1 MKPRNSSKSG
11 GLSRVLISLQVLA
24 SVLLALVAVLLLN
37 HWSGRP
43 GIRFRKDMTA
53 KEINSLDASTQNVL
67 ENLPTNV
74 TVDVFFRGAQRP
86 MTELVGQVQSRTL
99 RLLERMKALA
109 PDRFSIRNNDLRDVD
124 AIKERMTKLRLRGLE
139 NCVVLQSEDKVEV
152 VRLMGGLASFDLGNP
167 NPKAYRPPA
176 LRSFNGEINVLKAI
190 LTVTRGSRPKLI
202 FTEGHGELDP
212 YADGPDQ
219 LGALES
225 VLRGDGFVVDT
236 WNPSEQAEIPEGTQV
251 IAIVGPSDDL
261 GEATQRTIRQFV
273 DGGGRLLIAPS
284 ADAKELKSSRLA
296 EWAESF
302 GVEITRGTVLE
313 PFLDP
318 LTGDLLMGPRSNSF
332 EILASNMKRHPIMEP
347 FLDFNRTFQV
357 SRMHGVRVVSQPET
371 GSGMSMPLFSSRSQR
386 SWLDTVP
393 RDHIH
398 NPEVE
403 SIRGYDLAVATE
415 YTDLKDVSEEFAS
428 ERSSSR
434 VVIFGSSDSL
444 NSAWISSTGGQNA
457 SRDIALNIFNWLAS
471 REWRVN
477 ISPKDPDLRLLST
490 EEVPAL
496 TRVVLWI
503 VPGSFLVLGLLVAFF
518 RSRGGP
524 QRA

>member
-1 MKPRNSSKSG
+1 MKQPNSSKSG
-11 GLSRVLISLQVLA
+11 GLSRILIGLQVLA
-24 SVLLALVAVLLLN
+24 SVVLALVAVLLLN

-43 GIRFRKDMTA
+43 GVRFRKDMTA
-53 KEINSLDASTQNVL
+53 KEVNSLDASTQNVL
-67 ENLPTNV
+67 ENLPVEV
-74 TVDVFFRGAQRP
+74 TVDVFFRAANPP
-86 MTELVGQVQSRTL
+86 MTELVGQVQSRTS
-99 RLLERMKALA
+99 RLLERMKAIA
-109 PDRFSIRNNDLRDVD
+109 PDRLVIRNNDQQDLEVM
-124 AIKERMTKLRLRGLE
+124 KERMTKLRLRGME
-139 NCVVLQSEDKVEV
+139 NCVVLQSDDKVEV
-152 VRLMGGLASFDLGNP
+152 VRLLGGLASFDMGNP
-167 NPKAYRPPA
+167 NPKAYRPPG
-176 LRSFNGEINVLKAI
+176 LRSFNGEINILKAM
-190 LTVTRGSRPKLI
+190 LSVTRGSRPKLL

-212 YADGPDQ
+212 YADGPGQ

-225 VLRGDGFVVDT
+225 VLRGDGFVIDT
-236 WNPSEQAEIPEGTQV
+236 WNPSEETGIPEDTQV

-261 GEATQRTIRQFV
+261 GESTQSKIRQFV

-284 ADAKELKSSRLA
+284 ADAEELKSSRLA
-296 EWAESF
+296 DWAKSF
-302 GVEITRGTVLE
+302 GIEVTRGTVLE

-318 LTGDLLMGPRSNSF
+318 LTGDLLMGPRSNTF
-332 EILASNMKRHPIMEP
+332 EVLALNMKRHPIMEP
-347 FLDFNRTFQV
+347 FLDFNRTFKV

-371 GSGMSMPLFSSRSQR
+371 GTGMSMPLFSSRSKR

-403 SIRGYDLAVATE
+403 RIRGYDLAVASE
-415 YTDLKDVSEEFAS
+415 YTNLKDESTEFAS

-434 VVIFGSSDSL
+434 VVILGSADPL
-444 NSAWISSTGGQNA
+444 NSAWISSTGGQSA
-457 SRDIALNIFNWLAS
+457 SRDMALNIFNWLAS

-477 ISPKDPDLRLLST
+477 ISPKDPDLRLLRT
-490 EEVPAL
+490 EKVPAL

-503 VPGSFLVLGLLVAFF
+503 VPGFFLLLGLVVAFF